1 MSTFPD
7 VDDDDAGIY
16 LDLST
21 GEVRFL
27 SFDDNGSNIL
37 SDVQL
42 VRADV
47 ERLRDTLTEWL
58 DKR

>member
-7 VDDDDAGIY
+7 VDDDTAGIY

-27 SFDDNGSNIL
+27 SFDNNGSNIL

-42 VRADV
+42 ARADV
-47 ERLRDTLTEWL
+47 ERIRDTLTEWL
-58 DKR
+58 DKK